1 MPAETTLT
9 TDPTRAE
16 ARLPRWMAL
25 VALAGTLVAL
35 LGGGVRH
42 AGGFAL
48 GAALAI
54 LGYLWLHG
62 AVESLL
68 ANRPQRLA
76 WHVVTRFWLRY
87 PLVFVVIYLFYRT
100 GWLPLAAVLAG
111 LFVPVAGACVE
122 AFIQIRE
129 GWSASGAG
137 EDSALSDK

>member
-1 MPAETTLT
+1 
-9 TDPTRAE
+9 
-16 ARLPRWMAL
+16 MAL

-35 LGGGVRH
+35 VAGDVRH
-42 AGGFAL
+42 AAGFAL

-54 LGYLWLHG
+54 LGYRWLHQ

-76 WHVVTRFWLRY
+76 WHVVTRFALRY
-87 PLVFVVIYLFYRT
+87 PLVFVVVYLFYRT
-100 GWLPLAAVLAG
+100 GWLPLAGVLAG

-137 EDSALSDK
+137 EDAALSDK

>member
-1 MPAETTLT
+1 
-9 TDPTRAE
+9 
-16 ARLPRWMAL
+16 MAL

-35 LGGGVRH
+35 VVGGVRH

-54 LGYLWLHG
+54 LGYLWLHQ

-68 ANRPQRLA
+68 ANRPQRVA
-76 WHVVTRFWLRY
+76 WHVVTRFALRY
-87 PLVFVVIYLFYRT
+87 PLIFVVVYLFYRT

-137 EDSALSDK
+137 DDAALSDK